1 MAKRKTRTKKDENI
15 IFLQKTLENQGRA
28 VKEGPKI
35 RNFTLHDLRT
45 TRPLTYGQQQ
55 MFESYFSGNNIVANG
70 SAGTGKSYSAIYLA
84 LTDILREDTPQ
95 NEIVIVRSAVAS
107 REIGHLPG
115 EISDKLAPYEE
126 PYRDIFASLLRKN
139 DAYDT
144 MKELGRLRFMA
155 TSFVRGLT
163 WDNAVVVIDEAQS
176 MTFHEISSVITRL
189 GDNSKLILCGDI
201 AQNDLIMKKNDQSG
215 YIRALA
221 ALGKMNNVDIVTFT
235 REDIVRSSFVREWI
249 CAVEDTPE

>member
-1 MAKRKTRTKKDENI
+1 MAKRKTRTRKDENI

-35 RNFTLHDLRT
+35 KNFTLHDLKSIK
-45 TRPLTYGQQQ
+45 PLTHGQQSL
-55 MFESYFSGNNIVANG
+55 FHSYFEGNNIVATG
-70 SAGTGKSYSAIYLA
+70 STGTGKSFCAAYLA
-84 LTDILREDTPQ
+84 LTDVLRDDTPQ
-95 NEIVIVRSAVAS
+95 REIIVVRSAVPS

-126 PYRDIFASLLRKN
+126 PYREIFADLLRKG

-144 MKELGRLRFMA
+144 MKETGRLKFMA

-163 WDNAVVVIDEAQS
+163 WDNAVVIVDEAQS

-201 AQNDLIMKKNDQSG
+201 AQNDLITKRNDQSG
-215 YIRALA
+215 YVRAIRALE
-221 ALGKMNNVDIVTFT
+221 KMNSVDIVTFT
-235 REDIVRSSFVREWI
+235 RKDIVRSSFVRDWI